1 MPLSPVRHVL
11 DNGLRLI
18 TVENRTMPAV
28 CLLAGVRA
36 GAFDDHPGLE
46 GTAALAARVLDRGT
60 DMRSAAAIADDLDG
74 RGASLGVGAGRH
86 MTTLSA
92 VCLSQDFDAVASIVA
107 DVLLHPAFDAREV
120 ETRRAELVTTIRQEE
135 DDPTSRAVTGLAE
148 LLYGSHPYA
157 RRSHGTVESI
167 ERVTRDELIEHHR
180 RSFVPPA
187 TTVIVVGD
195 VEPLRVNMTL
205 GDAFGAWSQPWPGL
219 RSVPDVVGPRE
230 RQLRVQPMMAK
241 AQADIAYGFVGLR
254 RTDPAYYAALVMNNA
269 LGQYGLGGRLGDVI
283 REREG
288 MAYYVL
294 SALDATVGPGPLAI
308 RAGVAPSNVERTV
321 ALIDA
326 ELAAIRRQGFTATE
340 LADSKQYLS
349 GSLPRQLETNAAIAS
364 FLLSADLFD
373 LGLDFD
379 VRLPALVSAVTDEQV
394 HEAARR
400 LLDPTRAAV
409 SVAGPWEGPPA

>member
-1 MPLSPVRHVL
+1 
-11 DNGLRLI
+11 
-18 TVENRTMPAV
+18 
-28 CLLAGVRA
+28 
-36 GAFDDHPGLE
+36 
-46 GTAALAARVLDRGT
+46 
-60 DMRSAAAIADDLDG
+60 
-74 RGASLGVGAGRH
+74 
-86 MTTLSA
+86 
-92 VCLSQDFDAVASIVA
+92 
-107 DVLLHPAFDAREV
+107 
-120 ETRRAELVTTIRQEE
+120 
-135 DDPTSRAVTGLAE
+135 
-148 LLYGSHPYA
+148 
-157 RRSHGTVESI
+157 
-167 ERVTRDELIEHHR
+167 
-180 RSFVPPA
+180 
-187 TTVIVVGD
+187 
-195 VEPLRVNMTL
+195 
-205 GDAFGAWSQPWPGL
+205 
-219 RSVPDVVGPRE
+219 
-230 RQLRVQPMMAK
+230 
-241 AQADIAYGFVGLR
+241 
-254 RTDPAYYAALVMNNA
+254 
-269 LGQYGLGGRLGDVI
+269 
-283 REREG
+283 